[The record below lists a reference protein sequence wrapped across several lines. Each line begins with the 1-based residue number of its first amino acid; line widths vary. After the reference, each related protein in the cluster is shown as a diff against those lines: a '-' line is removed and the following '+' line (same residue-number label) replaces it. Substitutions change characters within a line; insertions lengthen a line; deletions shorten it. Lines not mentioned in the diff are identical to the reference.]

1 MDELKE
7 EFYRELLD
15 HISDGIYFVGS
26 DRKITFWNKS
36 AERITGYSSSEVY
49 GKSCTD
55 NILRYIDESGNEV
68 CTEDLCMRSKT
79 NKEAELY
86 LHRKDG
92 VRVPVF
98 VSASPVLDS
107 KKKVLGVVEIFRE
120 NIELLAIKEHLKE
133 LEEKAVLDPLTG
145 IPNKH
150 FMYIE
155 IEKRIEEYKRYGSR
169 FGIYFIDIDNFKQV
183 NEVYGSDVGDK
194 VLAMVSG
201 TLISI
206 LRGSDNVGRW
216 GGDEFLSMVLYTDND
231 TLSKIGKRLKMLIK
245 NSTLATSTKVVNVTV
260 SIGGTL
266 AKETDS
272 LSSLVSR
279 AESLMLKA
287 KGDGGDKVLIG

>member
-15 HISDGIYFVGS
+15 HISDGIYFVDS
-26 DRKITFWNKS
+26 DKKITFWNKS
-36 AERITGYSSSEVY
+36 AERITGYSSSEVF
-49 GKSCTD
+49 GKSCSD
-55 NILRYIDESGNEV
+55 NILRYIDESGNGV
-68 CTEDLCMRSKT
+68 CMEDLCMRSKA
-79 NKEAELY
+79 NEEAEVY

-98 VSASPVLDS
+98 VSASPVLD
-107 KKKVLGVVEIFRE
+107 KRNNVLGIVEIFRE
-120 NIELLAIKEHLKE
+120 NIELLAIKERLKE

-145 IPNKH
+145 IPNKR

-155 IEKRIEEYKRYGSR
+155 IEKRIDEYKRYGSS
-169 FGIYFIDIDNFKQV
+169 FGIYYIDIDDFKRV
-183 NEVYGSDVGDK
+183 NEMYGNDVGDK

-206 LRGSDNVGRW
+206 LRGSDIVGRW
-216 GGDEFLSMVLYTDND
+216 SGDKFLSIALYTDND
-231 TLSKIGKRLKMLIK
+231 TLSKIGKRLRMLIK

-266 AKETDS
+266 VKETDG

-279 AESLMLKA
+279 AETLMLKA
-287 KGDGGDKVLIG
+287 KREGGDKVLIA